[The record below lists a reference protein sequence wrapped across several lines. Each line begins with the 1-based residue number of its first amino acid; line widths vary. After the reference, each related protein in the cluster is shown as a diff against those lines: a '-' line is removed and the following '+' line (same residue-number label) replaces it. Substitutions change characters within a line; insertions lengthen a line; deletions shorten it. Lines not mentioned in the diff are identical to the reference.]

1 MGDEKQLTDLEWPN
15 NFVSKFSRL
24 YKYSNLFPSNFS
36 SMYAHNIIVG
46 PVLIRCVTDN
56 LYLNVDGVG
65 KKYLKATF
73 GKKHASEFY
82 LKPSGNPKHPEEF
95 YICYFCSNQDDNTN
109 EEDNTIIEDAKNVPQ
124 YLRTPINI
132 FGSNPGPLEFGCH
145 IIRDKET
152 RLVLK
157 SSLRKHHQPPVS
169 LSAWMSGNETCFIQ
183 CARRRKNG
191 YLAVKQ
197 VQSDNLEQLEDS
209 EHSKQLEYSTCCV
222 PSKRDS
228 SVFQIVQN
236 LEARVDR
243 MNEKVTNGNRYGPQ
257 MVPDYD
263 MQPRKISFEYDPELD
278 NLVMEASSEE
288 GSTHKASL
296 GEDPKLRHETMP
308 NEHGEEQS

>member
-1 MGDEKQLTDLEWPN
+1 M
-15 NFVSKFSRL
+15 
-24 YKYSNLFPSNFS
+24 
-36 SMYAHNIIVG
+36 HNIIIVG
-46 PVLIRCVTDN
+46 PVLIRCVTDD
-56 LYLNVDGVG
+56 LYLTVNDVG

-95 YICYFCSNQDDNTN
+95 YICYFCSNQHNDKDDNTI
-109 EEDNTIIEDAKNVPQ
+109 EDDDTVEDAKISVPQ
-124 YLRTPINI
+124 YLQTPINI

-152 RLVLK
+152 RLMLK
-157 SSLRKHHQPPVS
+157 SSFRKHHQPPVS

-191 YLAVKQ
+191 YLAVRQ
-197 VQSDNLEQLEDS
+197 VQSDDLEQSEDS
-209 EHSKQLEYSTCCV
+209 ELSKQLEYSTCCV

-243 MNEKVTNGNRYGPQ
+243 MNEKVTRYGPQ

-288 GSTHKASL
+288 RSHKASL

>member
-1 MGDEKQLTDLEWPN
+1 M
-15 NFVSKFSRL
+15 
-24 YKYSNLFPSNFS
+24 
-36 SMYAHNIIVG
+36 G
-46 PVLIRCVTDN
+46 PVLIRCVIDD
-56 LYLNVDGVG
+56 LYLTVNGVG

-95 YICYFCSNQDDNTN
+95 YICYFCSNQHNDKDDNTI
-109 EEDNTIIEDAKNVPQ
+109 EDDDTVEDAKSVPQ

-132 FGSNPGPLEFGCH
+132 FGSHPGPLEFGYH

-152 RLVLK
+152 RLVLQ
-157 SSLRKHHQPPVS
+157 SSFRKHHQPPVS

-197 VQSDNLEQLEDS
+197 VQSEDS
-209 EHSKQLEYSTCCV
+209 EHSKQPEYSTCCV

-243 MNEKVTNGNRYGPQ
+243 MNENGANDNFEPYIT
-257 MVPDYD
+257 YD
-263 MQPRKISFEYDPELD
+263 VQFNCTEEDMIIEDDPEFED
-278 NLVMEASSEE
+278 PEMEASSKE
-288 GSTHKASL
+288 GSREASL
-296 GEDPKLRHETMP
+296 GEDPKLRHETTP
-308 NEHGEEQS
+308 NEHRKEPSQLK